1 MAPRSPA
8 PEAVQ
13 RLRDA
18 LNDLYLDR
26 GKPDLRQLEEVV
38 EMQQRHRTISRTT
51 IGKILKCDPCPSKEQ
66 VLAVSGRSA
75 ATWPGSPALERHPRS
90 WSAVSASGAPRTAGT
105 MRWAP
110 DVTRAGATVDAE
122 IRVEGFVHAVPPGH
136 HIWIANQDR
145 RGLFWAKE
153 FEVTLD
159 DDGHFERYVAEGG
172 SSPGLM
178 VLLLL
183 ASESGHAQLVDWIA
197 ESSRSG
203 RYPGIPPSPTR
214 FYVLDQVEIRLD
226 RSTV

>member
-75 ATWPGSPALERHPRS
+75 ATWPGFTGSGTTSTEL
-90 WSAVSASGAPRTAGT
+90 VSRLSFR
-105 MRWAP
+105 
-110 DVTRAGATVDAE
+110 
-122 IRVEGFVHAVPPGH
+122 
-136 HIWIANQDR
+136 
-145 RGLFWAKE
+145 
-153 FEVTLD
+153 
-159 DDGHFERYVAEGG
+159 
-172 SSPGLM
+172 SSPY
-178 VLLLL
+178 
-183 ASESGHAQLVDWIA
+183 SGDNALGA
-197 ESSRSG
+197 
-203 RYPGIPPSPTR
+203 
-214 FYVLDQVEIRLD
+214 
-226 RSTV
+226 

>member
-1 MAPRSPA
+1 MAGFHRLWNDIHGVGQPSQL
-8 PEAVQ
+8 PELPVQ
-13 RLRDA
+13 R
-18 LNDLYLDR
+18 
-26 GKPDLRQLEEVV
+26 GQCV
-38 EMQQRHRTISRTT
+38 
-51 IGKILKCDPCPSKEQ
+51 
-66 VLAVSGRSA
+66 GRL
-75 ATWPGSPALERHPRS
+75 TSPEP
-90 WSAVSASGAPRTAGT
+90 
-105 MRWAP
+105 
-110 DVTRAGATVDAE
+110 GATVDAE

-136 HIWIANQDR
+136 HIWIAHQDR

-226 RSTV
+226 RSTA